1 MVLVLDGT
9 IELDEQ
15 LFEVRRD
22 GAAISLEP
30 QAFDVLVY
38 LVRHRDR
45 VVPKEEL
52 MDSVW
57 GGRFVSE
64 TAVTSRIKQVRRAV
78 GDDGHA
84 QRIIRTHHGRGYR
97 FVADVAETDP
107 VAGTATDLPRP
118 RRSEDRQAPIRYTLS
133 DDLHI
138 AYQVTGGGDI
148 DIVLISGFVSHLD
161 LDWDDPRH
169 AHFLERLGTMGRLI
183 RFDKRGTGM
192 SDRPPGVPD
201 LETRMHDVLAVMDAV
216 GSEHAV
222 LVGYSE
228 GGPMAVMMAATHPER
243 VQSLVLYGCYARRV
257 WAEDYPWAQTQ
268 DERSAYTEILV
279 QQWDWEADLLYRCP
293 SGDKAMQEWWTHR
306 MRASATPATVRA
318 LMDMNSLV
326 DVRALLPSLNLPT
339 LLVHRTG
346 DQLCPIGGSRWMAGQ
361 IAGSTMIELEGYD
374 HFVSG
379 NPDQILDA
387 FEPFIAA
394 TPKQEHHL
402 ALAAVAH
409 ASGLTANDMTNTL
422 VAAGGRLRHAA
433 SGDVVVLFDGPAT
446 GVRAAQTAL
455 LAGAG
460 AGVGLSIAEVPVD
473 GGPVSGPGVD
483 DAVRLGARAA
493 AGELLVTET
502 AAVLLASVDI
512 QLEPLDTAVRV
523 QVPATRDIRRIS
535 AGERAGG

>member
-22 GAAISLEP
+22 GTAVSLEP

-38 LVRHRDR
+38 LVQHRDR

-64 TAVTSRIKQVRRAV
+64 AAVTSRIKQVRRAV
-78 GDDGHA
+78 GDDGNA

-97 FVADVAETDP
+97 FVAEVVETNP
-107 VAGTATDLPRP
+107 VAAEAPDLPGP
-118 RRSEDRQAPIRYTLS
+118 RRSEDRHAPIRYTRS

-228 GGPMAVMMAATHPER
+228 GGPMAVMMAAMHPER
-243 VQSLVLYGCYARRV
+243 VQSLVLYGCYAKRV
-257 WAEDYPWAQTQ
+257 WSEDYPWAQTEE
-268 DERSAYTEILV
+268 ERSAYTDILV
-279 QQWDWEADLLYRCP
+279 QQWDWEADLRYRCP

-326 DVRALLPSLNLPT
+326 DVRALLPSLTLPT
-339 LLVHRTG
+339 LVLHRTG
-346 DQLCPIGGSRWMAGQ
+346 DQVCPIEGSHWMAGQ
-361 IAGSTMIELEGYD
+361 IAGATMIELEGDD

-379 NPDQILDA
+379 DPDQILDA
-387 FEPFIAA
+387 FEPFITS
-394 TPKQEHHL
+394 TPKPPHHM
-402 ALAAVAH
+402 ALAAVVH
-409 ASGLTANDMTNTL
+409 VSGRCAAEVLEAL
-422 VAAGGRLRHAA
+422 VAAGGRRRYAA
-433 SGDVVVLFDGPAT
+433 RGEVVVLFDGPAT
-446 GVRAAQTAL
+446 GVRAVHSAL
-455 LAGAG
+455 GA
-460 AGVGLSIAEVPVD
+460 APEAAAGLSIAEVAVD
-473 GGPVSGPGVD
+473 GGPVSGPAVEE
-483 DAVRLGARAA
+483 AVRLGLVADS
-493 AGELLVTET
+493 GELLVSRT
-502 AAVLLASVDI
+502 AGVLLASAEVELTD
-512 QLEPLDTAVRV
+512 LAH
-523 QVPATRDIRRIS
+523 S
-535 AGERAGG
+535 ADGAMRAHAFST